1 MKSELDCGVAK
12 HVDLFSRPS
21 RAITAAVSTI
31 RRLAGLF
38 AIRLNGKERN
48 LFTPAR
54 IGRQHGVILF
64 LR

>member
-1 MKSELDCGVAK
+1 MKPELDCGVAK
-12 HVDLFSRPS
+12 HVDLFSQPS
-21 RAITAAVSTI
+21 SAITAAGSTT

-48 LFTPAR
+48 LFTPGR